1 MNRRCPHSNLLHH
14 PLAAAGI
21 VVLVALAV
29 YGHTL
34 SAPFVFDDD
43 GIIADNPQIMVSGL
57 TWQALTN
64 LFEGPSARRPLA
76 KLTFLL
82 NYALHR
88 LDVTGYRLVNLAL
101 HIVNALLVYYLTR
114 LTLGMMHQN
123 TRSTPL
129 LACLLWLALPPHIQ
143 SVTYIVKRMNLL
155 ATVFYLLAL
164 ICYIQG
170 RIRLGMN
177 AGKKK
182 AAILFSGCALCG
194 LVGLTA
200 RETIVALP
208 AFLFLYEWYFF
219 RNLDAAWLKKRFP
232 WLLIIGILC
241 GFLAVVCLG
250 GHPLERIAETYRD
263 KPFTPGQ
270 RLLTQPRV
278 VIYFVSLLL
287 YPHPDRLTL
296 DYDFPLSLS
305 LMDPLP
311 TIAALAAL
319 AGLIVLAIAAARE
332 HPLPS
337 FAIFWFLGN
346 LAIESSFIGL
356 PLIFEHRTYLPSIF
370 PVMAV
375 VASAA
380 AHIRPARTGVF
391 VLTAAICLCGLW
403 TWQRNG
409 VWLTHI
415 DLWRDSVKKAPGNA
429 RACHNLG
436 LALERSGDYPQAIQW
451 FRRSLD
457 LAGRRLE
464 KGSPA
469 IAQINNSLGAALL
482 ETGAYQEAIT
492 SLRTA
497 LSVQTESFA
506 AEGLDT
512 AEIHNNLGVA
522 YLRTGDVDL
531 ALSHARQALEM
542 RISGAGADSME
553 AAESLNNL
561 GLVYERQRDYNRA
574 AACFQEALRVFRHK
588 AGDEDNRTATAWNN
602 LGMVALRQND
612 VPRAL
617 ACFNQALAIRLRLLG
632 PRHPSSAEIDYNLGL
647 ACLARGD
654 AGLAATHFR
663 QALTV
668 FRDRFGDGHPAT
680 RTVLERLSGLEPAA
694 GPESEETAHDD

>member
-1 MNRRCPHSNLLHH
+1 MNNHSPPSTLFHH
-14 PLAAAGI
+14 PLTVAGI
-21 VVLVALAV
+21 VALVALAI

-43 GIIADNPQIMVSGL
+43 GIIVDNPQIMVTDI

-64 LFEGPSARRPLA
+64 LFEEPSARRPLA

-82 NYALHR
+82 NYTVHR

-101 HIVNALLVYYLTR
+101 HIANALLVYYLTG
-114 LTLGMMHQN
+114 LTLGRMHQR
-123 TRSTPL
+123 TQSTPL

-155 ATVFYLLAL
+155 ATMFYLLAL

-170 RIRLGMN
+170 RIRQN
-177 AGKKK
+177 ETSGKGKRVL
-182 AAILFSGCALCG
+182 LFSGCALCG

-200 RETIVALP
+200 RETIVTLP
-208 AFLFLYEWYFF
+208 IFLFLYEWYFF
-219 RNLDAAWLKKRFP
+219 QNREAAWLKKRFP
-232 WLLIIGILC
+232 WLIVIPILC
-241 GFLAVVCLG
+241 GLLAVVCLG

-278 VIYFVSLLL
+278 VIYFVSLLF
-287 YPHPDRLTL
+287 YPHPDRLTV

-305 LMDPLP
+305 LTDPFP
-311 TIAALAAL
+311 TIAALTAL

-356 PLIFEHRTYLPSIF
+356 PLIFEHRTYLPSVF

-380 AHIRPARTGVF
+380 GHLRPARAGAF

-403 TWQRNG
+403 AWQRNG
-409 VWLTHI
+409 VWLTPI
-415 DLWRDSVKKAPGNA
+415 ALWQDGVKKAPGNS

-436 LALERSGDYPQAIQW
+436 LALERSGDYPQAIPW
-451 FRRSLD
+451 FRKSLD
-457 LAGRRLE
+457 LAGRRLK

-492 SLRTA
+492 CLRTA
-497 LSVQTESFA
+497 LQIQTESFA

-522 YLRTGDVDL
+522 YLRTGEVDL
-531 ALSHARQALEM
+531 ALSHARQALAM

-574 AACFQEALRVFRHK
+574 AACFQEALR
-588 AGDEDNRTATAWNN
+588 
-602 LGMVALRQND
+602 
-612 VPRAL
+612 
-617 ACFNQALAIRLRLLG
+617 
-632 PRHPSSAEIDYNLGL
+632 
-647 ACLARGD
+647 
-654 AGLAATHFR
+654 
-663 QALTV
+663 
-668 FRDRFGDGHPAT
+668 
-680 RTVLERLSGLEPAA
+680 
-694 GPESEETAHDD
+694 